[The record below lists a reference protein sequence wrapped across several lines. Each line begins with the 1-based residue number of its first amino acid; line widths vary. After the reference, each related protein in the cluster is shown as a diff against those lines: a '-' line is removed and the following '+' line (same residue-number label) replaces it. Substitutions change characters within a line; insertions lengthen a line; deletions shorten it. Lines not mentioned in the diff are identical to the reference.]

1 MSTLKITG
9 MTCDSC
15 AVHVKDALEKV
26 PGVQSADV
34 SYAKGS
40 AKLAIEVGTS
50 PDALTAAVAGLGYRA
65 TLADAPSVSTP
76 GGLLDKMRDL
86 LGRNDKTGSSGALHI
101 AVIGSGGA
109 AMAAALKAV
118 EQGARVTLIER
129 GTIGGTCVN
138 VGCVPSKIMIRAAH
152 IAHLRRESPFDGGI
166 AATTPTIQRTAL
178 LAQQQARVDELRH
191 AKYEGILE
199 GNPAITVLHGSARF
213 KDNRNLIVQ
222 LNDGGERVVA
232 FDRCLIATGASP
244 AVPPIP
250 GLKDT
255 PYWTSTEALVSET
268 IPKRLAV
275 IGSSVVALELA
286 QAFARLGAKV
296 TILARSTLFFREDPA
311 IGEAVTA
318 AFRMEGIEVREH
330 TQASQ
335 VAYINGEGDGEFVL
349 TTAHGEL
356 RADKL
361 LVATGRAPNTRKL
374 ALDATGVTLT
384 PQGAIVIDPGMRT
397 SVEHIYAAGDC
408 TDQPQFVYV
417 AAAAGTRA
425 AINMTGGDAALNLTA
440 MPAVV
445 FTDPQVATVG
455 YSEAEAHHDGIKT
468 DSRTLTLDNVPRA
481 LANFDTR
488 GFIKLV
494 VEEGSGRLIGV
505 QAVAPEAGELIQTAA
520 LAIRNGA
527 GTGRPVVPLPDDG
540 RRVEARGAD
549 LQQGCEAAFLLRR
562 VRTRRCAMS
571 AYTVSQLAHN
581 AGVSVHIVRDYLVR
595 GLLRPVACTTG
606 GYGVF
611 DDAALQR
618 LCFVRAA
625 FEAGIGL
632 DALARLCRA
641 LDAADG
647 AQAAAQLAVL
657 RQLVERRRAAL
668 AHLDAQLASMP
679 AERAHEEALP

>member
-1 MSTLKITG
+1 MTTLKITG

-15 AVHVKDALEKV
+15 ATHVKEALEKV

-34 SYAKGS
+34 SYTKGS
-40 AKLAIEVGTS
+40 AKLAVEAGIS

-65 TLADAPSVSTP
+65 TLADAPVP
-76 GGLLDKMRDL
+76 PVGGGLLGKMREW
-86 LGRNDKTGSSGALHI
+86 LGSGDKAGGDGGGLHI

-118 EQGARVTLIER
+118 EQGAHVTLIER

-152 IAHLRRESPFDGGI
+152 IAHLRRESPFDGGMPP
-166 AATTPTIQRTAL
+166 TPPTILRERCWPSSRRASTNCATPNTKASWMTIPPSPCCTAKPVSRTPEPDRATQRWWRACL
-178 LAQQQARVDELRH
+178 
-191 AKYEGILE
+191 
-199 GNPAITVLHGSARF
+199 
-213 KDNRNLIVQ
+213 
-222 LNDGGERVVA
+222 A
-232 FDRCLIATGASP
+232 FDRCLVATGASP

-255 PYWTSTEALVSET
+255 PYWTSTEALVSDT
-268 IPKRLAV
+268 IPERLAV

-286 QAFARLGAKV
+286 QAFARLGSKV

-318 AFRMEGIEVREH
+318 AFRAEGIEVLEH

-335 VAYINGEGDGEFVL
+335 VAQGRRIRAHHGARRAARRQ
-349 TTAHGEL
+349 TAGRHRSLAQHAQPGAGRGGC
-356 RADKL
+356 RAQPARRYRHRRRHAHQHAD
-361 LVATGRAPNTRKL
+361 
-374 ALDATGVTLT
+374 
-384 PQGAIVIDPGMRT
+384 
-397 SVEHIYAAGDC
+397 IYAAGDC

-455 YSEAEAHHDGIKT
+455 YSEAEAQHDGIET

-494 VEEGSGRLIGV
+494 IEEGSGRLIGV
-505 QAVAPEAGELIQTAA
+505 QAVAPEAA
-520 LAIRNGA
+520 N
-527 GTGRPVVPLPDDG
+527 
-540 RRVEARGAD
+540 
-549 LQQGCEAAFLLRR
+549 
-562 VRTRRCAMS
+562 
-571 AYTVSQLAHN
+571 
-581 AGVSVHIVRDYLVR
+581 
-595 GLLRPVACTTG
+595 
-606 GYGVF
+606 
-611 DDAALQR
+611 
-618 LCFVRAA
+618 
-625 FEAGIGL
+625 
-632 DALARLCRA
+632 
-641 LDAADG
+641 
-647 AQAAAQLAVL
+647 
-657 RQLVERRRAAL
+657 
-668 AHLDAQLASMP
+668 
-679 AERAHEEALP
+679 